1 MSWRIKVR
9 HSSGFRY
16 SAPVRASYNEARITP
31 LSTPQQST
39 VHAEVLVEPRASTYR
54 YWDYWGTLVHAFELH
69 DAHEELTVIG
79 TATVETGMAAP
90 FTGHA
95 TWEEVAAVADRFA
108 EYLGET
114 AHVPIDDEVSAWAR
128 TISSSQSPAA
138 ALQRAVALVRDR
150 LDYVPGVTGV
160 STSAVEAFH
169 QREGVCQDFAHLA
182 LAALRTAGIPAR
194 YVSGY
199 LHPSASAGIGE
210 TVVGQS
216 HAWIEAWLGEWVP
229 VDPTN
234 GSVPQDRHV
243 VVARGRDYGDVS
255 PLRGIFSGGRAERL
269 AVSVELTRVG

>member
-1 MSWRIKVR
+1 MSWRLKVR

-39 VHAEVLVEPRASTYR
+39 IQAEVLVEPRASTYL

-79 TATVETGMAAP
+79 TATVETATAPP
-90 FTGHA
+90 FTGDA
-95 TWEEVAAVADRFA
+95 SWAEVTEAADRFA
-108 EYLGET
+108 ELLAPS
-114 AHVPIDDEVSAWAR
+114 AHIPVDESVTSWAA
-128 TISSSQSPAA
+128 QAGAASPAET
-138 ALQRAVALVRDR
+138 LHSVVELVRDR
-150 LDYVPGVTGV
+150 LAYVPGATGV
-160 STSAVEAFH
+160 STSAVEAF
-169 QREGVCQDFAHLA
+169 QQCEGVCQDFAHLA
-182 LAALRTAGIPAR
+182 IGALRSLGVPAR

-199 LHPSASAGIGE
+199 LHPDPDAAVGA

-216 HAWIEAWLGEWVP
+216 HAWVEAWLGEWVP
-229 VDPTN
+229 IDPTN
-234 GSVPQDRHV
+234 GSTPEDHHV
-243 VVARGRDYGDVS
+243 VVARGRDYADVS